1 MNQLALSLDQ
11 QPVWDGVAFQTA
23 DPRVDRAWRRHT
35 DSQEINAVMRL
46 LDAFSDLGG
55 VVNGDALARLLR
67 SGTEQPISLLARWI
81 VQREVISFS
90 WHSQTLLP
98 LFQFDL
104 ETLQVRPG
112 VLQVIAELRE
122 AFDDLELAD
131 WFARPNNW
139 LQGDTPASRFRS
151 DLPAVLQAARADR
164 YVALGN

>member
-1 MNQLALSLDQ
+1 MNQLALNLDQ
-11 QPVWDGVAFQTA
+11 QPVWLCGASQA
-23 DPRVDRAWRRHT
+23 AHARANLAWSRRT
-35 DSQEINAVMRL
+35 DSQGTHVVMRL
-46 LDAFSDLGG
+46 LDAFSDIGG
-55 VVNGDALARLLR
+55 VVNGDALASLLR
-67 SGTEQPISLLARWI
+67 GGTEQPISLLARWI

-112 VLQVIAELRE
+112 VPEVIAELRE
-122 AFDDLELAD
+122 AFDDVELAD
-131 WFARPNNW
+131 WFARPNSW
-139 LQGDTPASRFRS
+139 LQGSTPANRFES

>member
-1 MNQLALSLDQ
+1 MNQLAQNLAQ
-11 QPVWDGVAFQTA
+11 QPVWLFGASQPADARADQT
-23 DPRVDRAWRRHT
+23 WSRRTVPQCAHV
-35 DSQEINAVMRL
+35 VMRL
-46 LDAFSDLGG
+46 RDAFSDIGG
-55 VVNGDALARLLR
+55 VVNGDALASLWR
-67 SGTEQPISLLARWI
+67 GCTEQPISLLARWI

-112 VLQVIAELRE
+112 VPQVIAELRE

-131 WFARPNNW
+131 WFTRPNSW
-139 LQGDTPASRFRS
+139 LQGSTPARRFES
-151 DLPAVLQAARADR
+151 DLRAVLQAARADR

>member
-11 QPVWDGVAFQTA
+11 HRVWPCDAS
-23 DPRVDRAWRRHT
+23 RAAHVRTDLAWSGRT
-35 DSQEINAVMRL
+35 DSQESQVVMRL
-46 LDAFSDLGG
+46 LDAFSDIGG
-55 VVNGDALARLLR
+55 VVNGDALASLLR
-67 SGTEQPISLLARWI
+67 GGTEQPISLLARWI

-112 VLQVIAELRE
+112 VPEVIAELRE
-122 AFDDLELAD
+122 AFDDVELAD
-131 WFARPNNW
+131 WFARPNSW
-139 LQGDTPASRFRS
+139 LQGSTPANRFGS